1 MNILFIHQNFSGQF
15 KFLAPALVQQGHNV
29 VAMTMQKVNTT
40 EWQGVKLVPYSA
52 SRGTTPNVHPWV
64 SDFETK
70 TIRGEACFR
79 AALNMKAE
87 GFVPDVIVAH
97 HGWGESLFLKDVWP
111 LSRLGIYC
119 EFFYHAQ
126 DADVSF
132 DPEFPVKDA
141 GEVCRLRLKNLNN
154 LLHFEV
160 ADAGISP
167 THWQAST
174 FPEPFRSKITVVH
187 DGIDTETVAPNP
199 NVSLTLNGNI
209 TLTKANE
216 VITFVNEA
224 ARKRGAKDF
233 DLKAVIFPVD
243 LPNLDKTVRAEMAR
257 VLAPL
262 AEVVHAYDCDI
273 LLLSGRP
280 SRLPGIR
287 SLVMELLPLPPE
299 RVISLHEYRVGAWY
313 PFRDARL
320 RVEDPKTTV
329 AVGAMIAAL
338 AQSQLPDFSFRSDL
352 LRSKS
357 IAKFIG
363 KLDGGGRLQK
373 EDLVYR
379 DVDLD
384 NRDYELPEIGF
395 EFRGPMWLGA
405 RQLDL
410 ARWPA
415 ARLYALEFAKPEY
428 AERHARET
436 PFNIALARVKPKDK
450 DSGDVERF
458 RLRQITNRDGRAVA
472 LDRLT
477 LRLQTLPRREG
488 YWLDTGMLKTG

>member
-1 MNILFIHQNFSGQF
+1 VLTDWDEASCTQLVYLYTEVARNFGGDARRFFQVTAKPRGKAFDGKLSIASIDVGGGTTDLIINSYGLEGAGTSVTLFPEQKFREGFNVAGDDIL
-15 KFLAPALVQQGHNV
+15 LRVVQGHVLPPIEAAMRAAGIANPTDLMAELLGGDRGGEDVIQRNLRQQFALQVAHPIALEFMRAAESYDPTSGV
-29 VAMTMQKVNTT
+29 VAA
-40 EWQGVKLVPYSA
+40 EP
-52 SRGTTPNVHPWV
+52 RGYDSFFPNGAKP
-64 SDFETK
+64 SE
-70 TIRGEACFR
+70 
-79 AALNMKAE
+79 
-87 GFVPDVIVAH
+87 
-97 HGWGESLFLKDVWP
+97 
-111 LSRLGIYC
+111 
-119 EFFYHAQ
+119 
-126 DADVSF
+126 
-132 DPEFPVKDA
+132 
-141 GEVCRLRLKNLNN
+141 EV
-154 LLHFEV
+154 V
-160 ADAGISP
+160 
-167 THWQAST
+167 
-174 FPEPFRSKITVVH
+174 
-187 DGIDTETVAPNP
+187 
-199 NVSLTLNGNI
+199 
-209 TLTKANE
+209 
-216 VITFVNEA
+216 TFVNEA
-224 ARKRGAKDF
+224 ARKRGAKGF
-233 DLKAVIFPVD
+233 DLKATVFPVD
-243 LPNLDKTVRAEMAR
+243 LPGIDKTVRAEMGR

-262 AEVVHAYDCDI
+262 AEIVHAYDCDV

-280 SRLPGIR
+280 SCLPGIR

-363 KLDGGGRLQK
+363 KLDGGGRLQS

-384 NRDYELPEIGF
+384 NREYELPEIAF

-405 RQLDL
+405 RQIDL
-410 ARWPA
+410 VRWPA

-436 PFNIALARVKPKDK
+436 PFKIALARVKPKDK

-458 RLRQITNRDGRAVA
+458 RLRQVTNRDGRAVA